1 MNMTVAMHIM
11 TIYEN
16 PAYTS
21 TTTVVHKLLSLE
33 ERSRLYRILSADTLA
48 DILEYAENK
57 TEYIG
62 EISI

>member
-21 TTTVVHKLLSLE
+21 TTTVVHNFTSL
-33 ERSRLYRILSADTLA
+33 IIIFTG
-48 DILEYAENK
+48 I
-57 TEYIG
+57 TQ
-62 EISI
+62 